1 MRRKVY
7 RELIQGSDEWL
18 DARAGLVTAST
29 VGKLLTSTG
38 KVANNDTARSLT
50 DTLVAERLT
59 GRVEYVHPTRD
70 MERGTILEDT
80 SRELYAEL
88 TGTEVDQI
96 GFARIDTDTYS
107 LGASPDGL
115 CGPDGGWESKSPKAK
130 THIRTVLED
139 KVPPI
144 YMPQVQAC
152 LLVFQRDWWDFTSYV
167 PGLPLFVKRVYPDQ
181 EWRASIIAAVEKF
194 EATAREQM
202 ERFAENTSGLP
213 DTPYWDPFEGD
224 EITFG

>member
-70 MERGTILEDT
+70 MARGTILEDT
-80 SRELYAEL
+80 SRELYADL

-115 CGPDGGWESKSPKAK
+115 IGPDGGWESKSPKAK

-167 PGLPLFVKRVYPDQ
+167 PGLPLFVKRVYPDM
-181 EWRASIIAAVEKF
+181 EWRESIIAAVEKF
-194 EATAREQM
+194 EATAREQVDM
-202 ERFAENTSGLP
+202 FCNNTFDLP
-213 DTPYWDPFEGD
+213 ATPYWDPFEEE
-224 EITFG
+224 EITF

>member
-7 RELIQGSDEWL
+7 GELPQGSSEWL
-18 DARAGLVTAST
+18 EARRGIVTAST

-38 KVANNDTARSLT
+38 KVAANDTARGLT

-59 GRVEYVHPTRD
+59 GQVEYIHPTRD

-80 SRELYAEL
+80 SRELYAEQY
-88 TGTEVDQI
+88 GPVDQI
-96 GFARIDTDTYS
+96 GFARIDTDTYT

-115 CGPDGGWESKSPKAK
+115 CGPDGGWETKSPKAK

-139 KVPPI
+139 KVPPQ

-167 PGLPLFVKRVYPDQ
+167 PGLPLYVKRVYPDQ
-181 EWRASIIAAVEKF
+181 EWHDNIIAAVETF
-194 EATAREQM
+194 ETTAREQE
-202 ERFAENTSGLP
+202 ERFAESTRGLP
-213 DTPYWDPFEGD
+213 DTPYWDPFEEE

>member
-18 DARAGLVTAST
+18 NARAGLVTAST

-38 KVANNDTARSLT
+38 KVANNDTARGLT

-88 TGTEVDQI
+88 TKTEVDQI

-115 CGPDGGWESKSPKAK
+115 CGPDGGWESKSPKPK

-152 LLVFQRDWWDFTSYV
+152 LLVFQRDWWHFTSYV
-167 PGLPLFVKRVYPDQ
+167 PGLPLFVKKVYPDKDWQ
-181 EWRASIIAAVEKF
+181 NSIIAAVEQF
-194 EATAREQM
+194 EATAREQV
-202 ERFAENTSGLP
+202 ERFQENTRGLP
-213 DTPYWDPFEGD
+213 ATPYWDPLEEE
-224 EITFG
+224 EITF

>member
-88 TGTEVDQI
+88 TGTDVDQI

-115 CGPDGGWESKSPKAK
+115 CGPDGGWESKSPKPK

-139 KVPPI
+139 RVPPV

-194 EATAREQM
+194 EATAREQV

-213 DTPYWDPFEGD
+213 ATPYWDPFEEE
-224 EITFG
+224 EITF

>member
-7 RELIQGSDEWL
+7 RELIQGTNEWL
-18 DARAGLVTAST
+18 NARAGLVTAST

-38 KVANNDTARSLT
+38 KVANNDTARGLT

-88 TGTEVDQI
+88 TKTEVDQI
-96 GFARIDTDTYS
+96 GFARIETDTYS

-115 CGPDGGWESKSPKAK
+115 IGPDGGWESKSPKAK

-167 PGLPLFVKRVYPDQ
+167 PGLPLFVKRVYPDM
-181 EWRASIIAAVEKF
+181 EWRAAIITAVEKF
-194 EATAREQM
+194 EATAREQV
-202 ERFAENTSGLP
+202 ERFAENTNGLP
-213 DTPYWDPFEGD
+213 TTPYWDPFMEE
-224 EITFG
+224 EITF

>member
-7 RELIQGSDEWL
+7 RELVQGSQDWL

-88 TGTEVDQI
+88 TGTVVDQI
-96 GFARIDTDTYS
+96 GFARIDTGTYS

-115 CGPDGGWESKSPKAK
+115 CGPDGGWESKSPKPK

-139 KVPPI
+139 RVPPV

-167 PGLPLFVKRVYPDQ
+167 PGLPLFVKRVYPDM
-181 EWRASIIAAVEKF
+181 EWRESIVAAVEKF
-194 EATAREQM
+194 EATAREQV

-213 DTPYWDPFEGD
+213 VTPYWDPFEEE
-224 EITFG
+224 EITF

>member
-139 KVPPI
+139 KVPPV

-213 DTPYWDPFEGD
+213 DTPYWDPFEED

>member
-7 RELIQGSDEWL
+7 RELEQGSSAWL
-18 DARAGLVTAST
+18 EARAGLVTAST
-29 VGKLLTSTG
+29 VGRLLTSTG
-38 KVANNDTARSLT
+38 KVANNDTARGLT

-59 GRVEYVHPTRD
+59 GRVEYIHPTRD
-70 MERGTILEDT
+70 MMRGTILEDT

-88 TGTEVDQI
+88 TKTDVDQI

-115 CGPDGGWESKSPKAK
+115 CGPDGGWESKSPKPK

-139 KVPPI
+139 KVPPV

-167 PGLPLFVKRVYPDQ
+167 PGLPLYVKRVYPDP
-181 EWRASIIAAVEKF
+181 EWRNSIIQAVEQF
-194 EATAREQM
+194 ERTAREM
-202 ERFAENTSGLP
+202 EEKFLESTRGLP
-213 DTPYWDPFEGD
+213 DTQYWDPFAEE
-224 EITFG
+224 EITF

>member
-88 TGTEVDQI
+88 TGTVVDQI

-115 CGPDGGWESKSPKAK
+115 CGPDGGWESKSPKPK

-139 KVPPI
+139 KVPPV

-167 PGLPLFVKRVYPDQ
+167 PGLPLYVKRVYPDP
-181 EWRASIIAAVEKF
+181 EWRNSIIQAVEQF
-194 EATAREQM
+194 ERTAREM
-202 ERFAENTSGLP
+202 EEKFFESTRGLP
-213 DTPYWDPFEGD
+213 DTQYWDPFAEE
-224 EITFG
+224 EITF

>member
-7 RELIQGSDEWL
+7 RELVQGSDEWL

-88 TGTEVDQI
+88 TGTVVDQI

-115 CGPDGGWESKSPKAK
+115 CGPDGGWESKSPKPK

-139 KVPPI
+139 RVPPV

-194 EATAREQM
+194 EATAREQV

-213 DTPYWDPFEGD
+213 DTPYWDPFEEE

>member
-88 TGTEVDQI
+88 TGTVVDQI
-96 GFARIDTDTYS
+96 GFARIDTGTYS

-115 CGPDGGWESKSPKAK
+115 CGPDGGWESKSPKPK

-139 KVPPI
+139 RVPPV

-167 PGLPLFVKRVYPDQ
+167 PGLPLFVKRVYPDM
-181 EWRASIIAAVEKF
+181 EWRESIVAAVEKF
-194 EATAREQM
+194 EATAREQV

-213 DTPYWDPFEGD
+213 VTPYWDPFEEE
-224 EITFG
+224 EITF